1 MIPAHDAVVAPVI
14 GNCQLLMLPLGAMT
28 VEGWRKSRR
37 TSAGANVGRMPVSVA
52 GANRGDPSGLRLVE
66 ESCRARARVAGSMM
80 AVEQDQGL
88 GQHRVQVQAWCGVVW
103 CGVGGGVVMT

>member
-28 VEGWRKSRR
+28 AEGWRKSRR
-37 TSAGANVGRMPVSVA
+37 TSAGANVDRMPVSVA

-88 GQHRVQVQAWCGVVW
+88 GQHRVQVQACCGVVW
-103 CGVGGGVVMT
+103 CSVGGGAVMT